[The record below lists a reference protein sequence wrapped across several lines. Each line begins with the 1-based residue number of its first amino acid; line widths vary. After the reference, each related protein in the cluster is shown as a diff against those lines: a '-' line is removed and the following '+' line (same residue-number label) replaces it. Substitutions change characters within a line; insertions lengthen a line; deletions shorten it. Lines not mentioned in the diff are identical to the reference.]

1 LGNLLLSS
9 CPGKKV
15 RLTGPIRGRGAI
27 CRDLYSDL
35 RRIKD
40 SNVGCIICCLD
51 DDELEFLGAGWA
63 EYAHAAKQ
71 VGIPVYR
78 IPMPEGLTPL
88 SLPTFNCQLD
98 TLIQNYTIRGKTML
112 VHCRGGVGRAGLVA
126 CCWMLKL
133 GLCGWLPDN
142 DPCKGDM
149 PEGQVRKGTLELVE
163 KAILVVRR
171 RRSVKAIETYEQ
183 VRFLV
188 DYVEFLR
195 HVG

>member
-1 LGNLLLSS
+1 MTTSLSFLEPDGLNTHMQQSRSEYPYTGKLPSLLSAFQYWLI
-9 CPGKKV
+9 
-15 RLTGPIRGRGAI
+15 RLV
-27 CRDLYSDL
+27 
-35 RRIKD
+35 
-40 SNVGCIICCLD
+40 N
-51 DDELEFLGAGWA
+51 
-63 EYAHAAKQ
+63 
-71 VGIPVYR
+71 R

-88 SLPTFNCQLD
+88 ALPTFNCQLD
-98 TLIQNYTIRGKTML
+98 NLIQNYTIRGKPIL

-142 DPCKGDM
+142 GTGEGDM
-149 PEGQVRKGTLELVE
+149 LEGQVRKGTMELVE
-163 KAILVVRR
+163 RAILVARR

-195 HVG
+195 NVGGRDPRSS